1 MKRFS
6 TLQLSI
12 DGELF
17 SKVGPASRFKDIVA
31 EGSTQSQ
38 SVRFS
43 GFADPGKFGVYE
55 PDYVTIE
62 SPEGN
67 VLHGWRNPNQM
78 FRGLAQETP
87 RDELYL
93 VFSCGFSVWNYMT
106 TPFLLTHPDVKVEEL
121 PTWQE
126 RDQPWRRLR
135 AVFPPNIVTH
145 SREQT
150 FYFDEAGLQRRTDH
164 DLLGTHV
171 RALFVGASG
180 LLRHCRS
187 DAPTVADTSARRN
200 RDGKAVAARRGDL
213 RRHVRIG
220 SRPFSLIIARN
231 V

>member
-1 MKRFS
+1 MALLDDVIEATGGIERWNGLKRF

-67 VLHGWRNPNQM
+67 DTAR
-78 FRGLAQETP
+78 LAQP
-87 RDELYL
+87 QPDVSGSSPGNASGRIVSRFLLRLFRLELYDDA
-93 VFSCGFSVWNYMT
+93 VS
-106 TPFLLTHPDVKVEEL
+106 LTHPDVKVEEL

-171 RALFVGASG
+171 AHYSWAHQDFCGIVV
-180 LLRHCRS
+180 
-187 DAPTVADTSARRN
+187 PT
-200 RDGKAVAARRGDL
+200 L
-213 RRHVRIG
+213 RR
-220 SRPFSLIIARN
+220 SLTLQPTEP
-231 V
+231 